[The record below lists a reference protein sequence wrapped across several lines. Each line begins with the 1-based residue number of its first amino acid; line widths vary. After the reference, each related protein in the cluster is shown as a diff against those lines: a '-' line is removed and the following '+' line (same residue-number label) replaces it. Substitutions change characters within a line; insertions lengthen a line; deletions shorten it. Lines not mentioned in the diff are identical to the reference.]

1 MENNNE
7 KSIQRLIMEI
17 SRMYVEK
24 CFGKLKSLGIHP
36 RQMPILAVLWKENG
50 CSQKELASQ
59 LGVKPPTVTVSI
71 QRLEKIGIIVR
82 KQDEK
87 DQRISRIYLTEEG
100 KAIINEGMRMAKEGE
115 KQVLNGFSESELCLM
130 KRFCIQ
136 IKENIAAMPA
146 PEFSPEEVPEAGWKL
161 EAHTFDLHHNEEMMI
176 GNVMTEYEE
185 KFSSMGNPICKM
197 IIRR

>member
-17 SRMYVEK
+17 SRMYMEK

-36 RQMPILAVLWKENG
+36 RQMPILAVLWKEDG

-87 DQRISRIYLTEEG
+87 DQRIRAEFLVVHGAEHRFKSCAFRAARMDSALAFLT
-100 KAIINEGMRMAKEGE
+100 R
-115 KQVLNGFSESELCLM
+115 ELL
-130 KRFCIQ
+130 
-136 IKENIAAMPA
+136 
-146 PEFSPEEVPEAGWKL
+146 G
-161 EAHTFDLHHNEEMMI
+161 
-176 GNVMTEYEE
+176 
-185 KFSSMGNPICKM
+185 
-197 IIRR
+197 

>member
-1 MENNNE
+1 MENDNE

-24 CFGKLKSLGIHP
+24 CFGKLKGLGIHP
-36 RQMPILAVLWKENG
+36 RQMPILAVLWKEDG

-71 QRLEKIGIIVR
+71 QRL
-82 KQDEK
+82 
-87 DQRISRIYLTEEG
+87 IYLTEEG
-100 KAIINEGMRMAKEGE
+100 KAIINEGMRMVKEGE
-115 KQVLNGFSESELCLM
+115 KQVLTGFSESELCLM

-146 PEFSPEEVPEAGWKL
+146 PEFSPEEMCMG
-161 EAHTFDLHHNEEMMI
+161 HFCHN
-176 GNVMTEYEE
+176 
-185 KFSSMGNPICKM
+185 KK
-197 IIRR
+197 